1 MFSFSY
7 FRILFNKPCCSEQ
20 LYFLK
25 CTIVTW
31 LTFPKG
37 YYSLIGEDVILIL
50 LTKKLMQTD
59 SKYLKEISHVANPG
73 TSGCLRSSQYDRI
86 NLVAISKNL
95 YCTVHVV
102 VKKGIHQLLLQTI
115 KILLVVLWTLH
126 LLWLS
131 NNLLYAIFC
140 MLRCSCHTPLYKRPI
155 NNIIAIIFF
164 C

>member
-1 MFSFSY
+1 MFSFGC

-20 LYFLK
+20 LQFLN

-50 LTKKLMQTD
+50 LSKKLMQTD
-59 SKYLKEISHVANPG
+59 SKYLKETSHVANPG
-73 TSGCLRSSQYDRI
+73 ASGCLRSSQYDRI
-86 NLVAISKNL
+86 NLVTISKNL
-95 YCTVHVV
+95 YGTVHVV
-102 VKKGIHQLLLQTI
+102 VKKGIHQLLQTI

-140 MLRCSCHTPLYKRPI
+140 MPRCSCHTLLYKRPV
-155 NNIIAIIFF
+155 NNIIVINFF